1 MEAFQCT
8 EPCRYVQ
15 DSLQRFKPGIIK
27 QKKGD
32 LSDCEC
38 NVVVGAGVFQKL
50 LLYEDFPTRSSL
62 DLRYLDGQNY
72 IKAWI
77 HPTSVWLVM
86 VMVENFGLLVYHH

>member
-1 MEAFQCT
+1 MEASQCT
-8 EPCRYVQ
+8 EPCRHVQ

>member
-8 EPCRYVQ
+8 EPCRHVQ

-38 NVVVGAGVFQKL
+38 NVVVGA
-50 LLYEDFPTRSSL
+50 RSISETAA
-62 DLRYLDGQNY
+62 LRGFSNTIISRLAILG
-72 IKAWI
+72 WSEL
-77 HPTSVWLVM
+77 H
-86 VMVENFGLLVYHH
+86 